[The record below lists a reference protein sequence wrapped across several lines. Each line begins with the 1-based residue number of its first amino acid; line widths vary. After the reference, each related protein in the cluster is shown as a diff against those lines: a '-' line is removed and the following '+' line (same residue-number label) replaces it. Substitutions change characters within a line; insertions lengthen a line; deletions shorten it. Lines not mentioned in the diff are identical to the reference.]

1 MASKANLDVAEKLDI
16 TCRKGDTFE
25 LPLNFKDSTGANLPL
40 LTDGYEFLMQVRGGK
55 RRQQQKGTLV
65 AGTITKG
72 EQARSA
78 DGSTPVGFSFESI
91 DDLGNVTVT
100 ASSSTMEKF
109 ESGRYSYD
117 LQYMVNGNTT
127 TVLKGSFTVN
137 DDIST
142 NL

>member
-25 LPLNFKDSTGANLPL
+25 LPMNFKDSTGTNLPL
-40 LTDGYEFLMQVRGGK
+40 LTDRYEFLMQVRSPK
-55 RRQQQKGTLV
+55 RTANTKGTLV
-65 AGTITKG
+65 AGTLSKG
-72 EQARSA
+72 DQAKGADRS
-78 DGSTPVGFSFESI
+78 SNVGFNFEDI
-91 DDLGNVTVT
+91 DDSGNVTIT
-100 ASSSTMEKF
+100 ASADTMANF
-109 ESGRYSYD
+109 VAGRYIYD
-117 LQYMVNGNTT
+117 LQYTVNNKTT